1 MKKLLRNTLSLAGAD
16 VGSRILGFAVTVYL
30 GRVLGT
36 GGFGLVGIGFA
47 VLGYMTLLSSP
58 GVHVIGTRD
67 VAAGGG
73 TEIASSVNS
82 LRLLLS
88 IVLLAI
94 AVVLC
99 AIVAGTRDAALVVAV
114 ISASAL
120 PLAWSPDWFFQGKEQ
135 LVPVSAA
142 KISMYV
148 VYLLLSLLLV
158 RSGGDVVLAAAAYTL
173 GNLAATLGLILAFRR
188 MFGPARPV
196 WLPLQ
201 WRGVLKQ
208 SYPVGLSALLSQT
221 VMNLPILVV
230 AMLLTTEDA
239 GLFNAAMK
247 LIFFVLIIDR
257 VFYAVFL
264 PVASRLGKE
273 AGAPLAR
280 VTLLGMR
287 LVLLMTI
294 PTAVLGIALSPALVA
309 LIFGKGYEGAGPV
322 LACLL
327 PYVVFTLMNTVFMTA
342 LIAVNR
348 QKEYLTVM
356 TWGTGLLVPL
366 CVLLTHLAGIEGTA
380 MSLSLGEAIMTG
392 LFFLRA
398 RRVLGLDVARSCLP
412 ALISGMAMAL
422 VLFLFRGSSPALTVP
437 AAVACFGLGIV
448 LTRGLTIDEFRFLR
462 ERLV

>member
-1 MKKLLRNTLSLAGAD
+1 MKKLLKNTLSLAGAD
-16 VGSRILGFAVTVYL
+16 VGSRVLGFAVTVYL

-47 VLGYMTLLSSP
+47 VLGYLALLSSP

-67 VAAGGG
+67 VASGGG
-73 TEIASSVNS
+73 NEVASSVNS

-88 IVLLAI
+88 VVLLAFV
-94 AVVLC
+94 VVLC
-99 AIVAGTRDAALVVAV
+99 PVIAGTREAVLVVAV
-114 ISASAL
+114 ISASVL

-135 LVPVSAA
+135 FVPVSAS
-142 KISMYV
+142 KITMYV
-148 VYLLLSLLLV
+148 VYLLLALLFV
-158 RSGGDVVLAAAAYTL
+158 RSGNDVVLAAAAYTL
-173 GNLAATLGLILAFRR
+173 GNLAATLALMLAFRR
-188 MFGPARPV
+188 RFGPARPV

-257 VFYAVFL
+257 VFYAIFL

-287 LVLLMTI
+287 LVLLVTI

-309 LIFGKGYEGAGPV
+309 LIFGKGYGGAGPV

-348 QKEYLTVM
+348 QREYLTVM
-356 TWGTGLLVPL
+356 AWGTGLLVPL
-366 CVLLTHLAGIEGTA
+366 CVVLTHFSGIEGTA
-380 MSLSLGEAIMTG
+380 VSLSIGEAIMTG

-398 RRVLGLDVARSCLP
+398 RRALGLDASRSCLP
-412 ALISGMAMAL
+412 ALISGMAMTGVLL
-422 VLFLFRGSSPALTVP
+422 VLRGASHFLAVP
-437 AAVACFGLGIV
+437 VAVACFGLGIV
-448 LTRGLTIDEFRFLR
+448 LTRGITIEEFRFLR